1 MPSLGSGKSFQSLI
15 QKFFL
20 AWLVAQRNVSP
31 QTVKSYR
38 DTFRIL
44 LKYFE
49 TVHKIKPSVISIDCL
64 KAEYILGFLDFLEK
78 ERGNQSRTINVRL
91 SAISSFLRFLS
102 FEVPEYSGLLSRSL
116 SIPYRKEEKHEM
128 DFLTKDEYQALVDA
142 CQPNSEL
149 GRRDH

>member
-1 MPSLGSGKSFQSLI
+1 MKQNSGNPSKMPSLGSGKSFQALV

-20 AWLVAQRNVSP
+20 TWLAAQRNVSP

-49 TVHKIKPSVISIDCL
+49 TAHKIKPSVISIDCL

-78 ERGNQSRTINVRL
+78 ERGNQSRTINLRL
-91 SAISSFLRFLS
+91 SAISGFLRFLNTA
-102 FEVPEYSGLLSRSL
+102 V
-116 SIPYRKEEKHEM
+116 
-128 DFLTKDEYQALVDA
+128 
-142 CQPNSEL
+142 C
-149 GRRDH
+149 